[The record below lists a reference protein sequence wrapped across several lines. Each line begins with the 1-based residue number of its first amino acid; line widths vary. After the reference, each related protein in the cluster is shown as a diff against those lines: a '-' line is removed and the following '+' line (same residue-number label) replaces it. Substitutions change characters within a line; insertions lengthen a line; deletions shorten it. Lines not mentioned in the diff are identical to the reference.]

1 MKNSW
6 STFLQ
11 ELLHFWNYNIIGNK
25 IHYIT
30 SSQKGCSRKW
40 TPKWFIIL
48 SCLYH
53 KNMKCSPTTYHQP
66 TISKATRMMMTGHV
80 LLMRHN
86 SWHLWWSCT
95 WLNLKDKILFGIVAI
110 LRSNLFALMV
120 RLLKLFKTKDMS
132 IYTVNIQN
140 NVYRYTAF
148 MYFALVIILKTLGCT
163 LNR

>member
-1 MKNSW
+1 MHRIIWECPYSW

-11 ELLHFWNYNIIGNK
+11 ELLHFWNYNKIGNK
-25 IHYIT
+25 IYYIN

-66 TISKATRMMMTGHV
+66 TISKATRMMLMTGHV

-110 LRSNLFALMV
+110 LRSNLFTLMV
-120 RLLKLFKTKDMS
+120 RLLNLFKTKDMS
-132 IYTVNIQN
+132 ISEYAKQCV
-140 NVYRYTAF
+140 
-148 MYFALVIILKTLGCT
+148 
-163 LNR
+163 